1 MLDPVAFAVNRIEHL
16 YQPFHRFVIVGSDAI
31 PAGVQAVL
39 SVRSNAHD
47 HICVNEVILKFVIS
61 AAFTHTETR
70 YLFPDITL
78 IGAYI

>member
-1 MLDPVAFAVNRIEHL
+1 MLDPVAFAVNKIEHL

-31 PAGVQAVL
+31 PVGAQAVP
-39 SVRSNAHD
+39 SVRSNSHD
-47 HICVNEVILKFVIS
+47 QGCVNEIILNFVTS

-70 YLFPDITL
+70 YLFPAITL

>member
-1 MLDPVAFAVNRIEHL
+1 MLDPVAFAVSRREHL
-16 YQPFHRFVIVGSDAI
+16 YQPFHRFVIVGDDVI
-31 PAGVQAVL
+31 PVGVQAVP